1 MILEIRQHPI
11 IEELKSIVK
20 LCGKIQK
27 EIELMLK
34 IQIRDNG
41 QDKYIFKIIKTT
53 NIYIII
59 KMVVF
64 ILVTLKQIN
73 GMYQHQI
80 E

>member
-1 MILEIRQHPI
+1 
-11 IEELKSIVK
+11 
-20 LCGKIQK
+20 
-27 EIELMLK
+27 MLK